1 MLFQRS
7 LISFAAT
14 MALAALASSVAASAI
29 LGQRA
34 VTCSPD
40 TGSLLC
46 CNSASNF
53 TQLPSDEQDLIIALD
68 SNVNI
73 TQIVGTQ
80 CNVPESSDGLQ
91 WYCTPRVPYSIRW
104 LTGRS
109 STNALCCN
117 GAFLNQNG
125 LNRVA
130 DNCVGPTV

>member
-1 MLFQRS
+1 
-7 LISFAAT
+7 

-34 VTCSPD
+34 VTCPPD

-80 CNVPESSDGLQ
+80 CNVPEASDGLQ
-91 WYCTPRVPYSIRW
+91 C
-104 LTGRS
+104 

-130 DNCVGPTV
+130 DNCADPTV